1 MNLELLRVKTES
13 SMNENRESYY
23 NRSYSKC
30 EKVFPTN
37 DGFRGNNFIIK
48 KRKSKNLIAKI
59 SHRNYAKK
67 MKRLICYVFDD
78 EHTTSPSHGGL
89 FHPNLAINT
98 WLILIE
104 NMSPSCDKKVHT
116 AEIEYESNSELGK
129 QVFKTVERPVCQVV
143 KLMEVN
149 DTELHCAGLFDDI
162 KNVHE
167 VADVQNLAHRLD
179 YRAID
184 ELENDGVA
192 ADNLNWVFDA
202 HYNVIEAEENNM
214 FPPSPMQLLN
224 LKTSA

>member
-1 MNLELLRVKTES
+1 MLLNGLRGIKCCLNPLFSADLSNIPHAES

-67 MKRLICYVFDD
+67 MKRLIYYVFND

-104 NMSPSCDKKVHT
+104 NMTPSCYKKVHT
-116 AEIEYESNSELGK
+116 AEIECESNSDKLGLS
-129 QVFKTVERPVCQVV
+129 R
-143 KLMEVN
+143 
-149 DTELHCAGLFDDI
+149 AGLSQARACL
-162 KNVHE
+162 E
-167 VADVQNLAHRLD
+167 VLSFT
-179 YRAID
+179 I
-184 ELENDGVA
+184 
-192 ADNLNWVFDA
+192 F
-202 HYNVIEAEENNM
+202 
-214 FPPSPMQLLN
+214 
-224 LKTSA
+224 